1 MDRTARLQLAEK
13 PLAVLMA
20 LWTPADLGTTTCVA
34 WFDSASLSA
43 LSDGDPVA
51 TWTSSEG
58 NSISA
63 TQATAAKRPLYVE
76 SSTITG
82 LPAVSFD
89 GASSDFDDLK
99 FTASALD
106 VDTSGSL
113 LCCFIGN
120 ANDGTSLSFGG
131 LTRGQSSSN
140 SLSFLYTNNNASILI
155 AVGSVNNV
163 ISNSNFP
170 SGTTG
175 TDYRSLLFG
184 RHSGDLMM
192 RYIGDELSDQADAS
206 SIDLAQT
213 NYAIGS
219 QYFSGGCEGEI
230 AEMIYMVDPTLLEI
244 QKIEGYAAH
253 KYDLESYL
261 PSDHPYKSA
270 APTIRVQSLM
280 GKGPQLFGNGM
291 IQA

>member
-13 PLAVLMA
+13 PPAVLMA
-20 LWTPADLGTTTCVA
+20 LWTPTDLGTTTCVA

-43 LSDGDPVA
+43 LTDGDPVA

-58 NSISA
+58 NGVSA
-63 TQATAAKRPLYVE
+63 TQGTAAKQPLYVE

-89 GASSDFDDLK
+89 GASANFDDLK
-99 FTASALD
+99 FSASALD

-113 LCCFIGN
+113 LCCFVGN
-120 ANDGTSLSFGG
+120 ANDGTDLSFGA
-131 LTRGQSSSN
+131 LTRGASGSTSIQ
-140 SLSFLYTNNNASILI
+140 LLYQNND
-155 AVGSVNNV
+155 VGIQISVGTVSDV
-163 ISNSNFP
+163 ISNTSFP

-184 RHSGDLMM
+184 RYSGNLMM
-192 RYIGDELSDQADAS
+192 RYIGDELSDEADAS
-206 SIDLAQT
+206 SIDLNQT
-213 NYAIGS
+213 SYAIGS
-219 QYFSGGCEGEI
+219 AYFSGGCQGEI

-244 QKIEGYAAH
+244 QKVEGYVAH

-270 APTIRVQSLM
+270 APTTGAVRSLF
-280 GKGPQLFGNGM
+280 GGNQLFGQGL
-291 IQA
+291 IR